1 MDHKERLR
9 LQFPVLES
17 ERLRLRGLELKD
29 SEILYACI
37 THPQVQVYTAFKPHT
52 LLFPDR
58 LMRYLMDSYQHLR
71 DVHFAVEWKETGD
84 CIGLCSLQRWV
95 PGSGSARL
103 GYLLAPEWWN
113 RGIAT
118 EAVQL
123 ISRFGFEQLELR
135 QIEACC
141 GEANLASRRVLEK
154 CGYSEQG
161 SVGAAF
167 VTQLKYTCDRTLT
180 VRG

>member
-1 MDHKERLR
+1 MDHKKKLR

-17 ERLRLRGLELKD
+17 ERLRLRRLELKD
-29 SEILYACI
+29 SEILYAYI
-37 THPQVQVYTAFKPHT
+37 TDPQVQVNTAFRPHT

-58 LMRYLMDSYQHLR
+58 LMRYLMDSYRHLR
-71 DVHFAVEWKETGD
+71 DLHFAVEWKESGV
-84 CIGLCSLQRWV
+84 CIGLCSLQRWD
-95 PGSGSARL
+95 PGSGNARL

-118 EAVQL
+118 EAVKL
-123 ISRFGFEQLELR
+123 ITDFGFEELKLV

-141 GEANLASRRVLEK
+141 GEMNLASRRVLEK
-154 CGYSEQG
+154 CGYIKQG